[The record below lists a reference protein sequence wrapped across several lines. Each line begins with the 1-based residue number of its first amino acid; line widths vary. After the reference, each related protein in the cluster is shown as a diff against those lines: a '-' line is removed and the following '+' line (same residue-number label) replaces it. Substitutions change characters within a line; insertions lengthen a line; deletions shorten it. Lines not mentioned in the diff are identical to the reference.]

1 MTLAAVLAL
10 YFLSLAD
17 PSLGSALALQES
29 AAQDSGGSSA
39 SPAQTPSAQSV
50 NPAPAPSS
58 GQKQTSPGAA
68 KPSAQHRRHLK
79 KTAVPDCSNSAT
91 PLKTPGESNPAAST
105 NIGSTDA
112 GPGEAPSRRA
122 VSGQP
127 GATTTT
133 SPAPKP
139 CPPPKVV
146 VRNGGSKEPTV
157 ELKGDTTPEQ
167 ASQQRYTTEQLTAAT
182 EENLK
187 KIAGRQ
193 LNPSQQEMVNQIKEF
208 MEQSKKA
215 IAAGDVQRG
224 RNLAVKARVL
234 SDELVK
240 P

>member
-79 KTAVPDCSNSAT
+79 KTAVPDCS

-105 NIGSTDA
+105 NTGSTDA
-112 GPGEAPSRRA
+112 VPGEAPSRRA

-127 GATTTT
+127 GPTTTT

-139 CPPPKVV
+139 CPPAKVV

-167 ASQQRYTTEQLTAAT
+167 ASQQRYTTEQLTAVT

-193 LNPSQQEMVNQIKEF
+193 LNPSQQEMINQIKEF
-208 MEQSKKA
+208 MDQSKKA

-224 RNLAVKARVL
+224 HNLAVKARVL

>member
-17 PSLGSALALQES
+17 PSLGSALALAES
-29 AAQDSGGSSA
+29 AAQDSGSTSA
-39 SPAQTPSAQSV
+39 SQAQTPSAQSA
-50 NPAPAPSS
+50 NPAPTPSS
-58 GQKQTSPGAA
+58 GQQQNPPGAA
-68 KPSAQHRRHLK
+68 KPSAEHRRHRK

-105 NIGSTDA
+105 NTESTDA
-112 GPGEAPSRRA
+112 IPGENPSHQTA
-122 VSGQP
+122 SSQP
-127 GATTTT
+127 SPTTTA

-146 VRNGGSKEPTV
+146 VRNGGSNEPTV

-215 IAAGDVQRG
+215 IADGDVQRG
-224 RNLAVKARVL
+224 HNLAAKAQLL